1 MDSKQM
7 ANSNA
12 DFPNQ
17 LQRDKDIMARDFYNA
32 VQKGTAPVGNLTQV
46 QGNVMVLQGRV
57 FASKYNIRGKSM
69 FGDKINTPKRTLK
82 LGKDHYRISV
92 NASAG
97 WLAMMNRSTYQMR
110 KPNKG
115 ALSGTVKK
123 GVQQNFNSLVRRNE
137 NEVTKAVNRLNNKRY

>member
-1 MDSKQM
+1 M

-12 DFPNQ
+12 DFHNQ

-57 FASKYNIRGKSM
+57 FASKYDIKGKSM
-69 FGDKINTPKRTLK
+69 FGNKINTPKRTLK

-115 ALSGTVKK
+115 ALSGTVRK
-123 GVQQNFNSLVRRNE
+123 GVQQNFNTLVTRNE
-137 NEVTKAVNRLNNKRY
+137 QNVTNAVNRLNNKKY

>member
-1 MDSKQM
+1 M

-137 NEVTKAVNRLNNKRY
+137 NEVTKAVNKLNNKRY

>member
-1 MDSKQM
+1 M

-17 LQRDKDIMARDFYNA
+17 LQRDKDKMARDFYNA
-32 VQKGTAPVGNLTQV
+32 VQKGTAPVGNLTMQ
-46 QGNVMVLQGRV
+46 QGNRMVTQGKS
-57 FASKYNIRGKSM
+57 FATKYGLRAKSM
-69 FGDKINTPKRTLK
+69 FGNQINTPKRTLK

-110 KPNKG
+110 KPKKG
-115 ALSGTVKK
+115 ALTGTIRK
-123 GVQQNFNSLVRRNE
+123 GVQQNFNSLVSRNE
-137 NEVTKAVNRLNNKRY
+137 QNVTNAVNKLNNKRY

>member
-17 LQRDKDIMARDFYNA
+17 LQRDKDIMVRDFYNA

>member
-1 MDSKQM
+1 M

-32 VQKGTAPVGNLTQV
+32 VQKGTEPVGNLTMQ
-46 QGNVMVLQGRV
+46 QGNRMVTQGRV
-57 FASKYNIRGKSM
+57 FASKYDIKGKSM
-69 FGDKINTPKRTLK
+69 FGNQINTPKRTLK

-97 WLAMMNRSTYQMR
+97 WLAMMNMSTYQMR

-115 ALSGTVKK
+115 ALSGTVRK
-123 GVQQNFNSLVRRNE
+123 GVQQNFNSLVSRNE
-137 NEVTKAVNRLNNKRY
+137 QNVTNAVNKLNNKGY

>member
-1 MDSKQM
+1 M

-32 VQKGTAPVGNLTQV
+32 VQKGTQPVGNLTQV

-57 FASKYNIRGKSM
+57 FASKYDIKGKSM
-69 FGDKINTPKRTLK
+69 FGNKISIPKQTTK
-82 LGKDHYRISV
+82 LGKDHYYVSV
-92 NASAG
+92 AVSPG
-97 WLAMMNRSTYQMR
+97 WLAMMNKSRYQMR
-110 KPNKG
+110 KRNKG
-115 ALSGTVKK
+115 ALGGTVKK
-123 GVQQNFNSLVRRNE
+123 GVQLKYNELAKRNE

>member
-1 MDSKQM
+1 M

-17 LQRDKDIMARDFYNA
+17 LQRDKDKMARDFYNA
-32 VQKGTAPVGNLTQV
+32 VQKGTQPVGNLTQV

-57 FASKYNIRGKSM
+57 FASKYNIRGRTM

-97 WLAMMNRSTYQMR
+97 WLSMMNKSTYQMR

-115 ALSGTVKK
+115 ALSGTVRK
-123 GVQQNFNSLVRRNE
+123 GVQQNFNSLVTRNE
-137 NEVTKAVNRLNNKRY
+137 NEVTKEVNRLNNKRY

>member
-1 MDSKQM
+1 M

-32 VQKGTAPVGNLTQV
+32 VQKGTQPVGNLTQT

-57 FASKYNIRGKSM
+57 FASKYDIKGKSM

-97 WLAMMNRSTYQMR
+97 WLSMMNKSTYQMR
-110 KPNKG
+110 KPHKG
-115 ALSGTVKK
+115 ALSGTVRK
-123 GVQQNFNSLVRRNE
+123 GVQQNFNSLVSRNE
-137 NEVTKAVNRLNNKRY
+137 QNVLNAVNKLNNKRY

>member
-1 MDSKQM
+1 M

>member
-1 MDSKQM
+1 M

-32 VQKGTAPVGNLTQV
+32 VQKGTQPVGNLTQV

-57 FASKYNIRGKSM
+57 FASKYDIKGKSM

-97 WLAMMNRSTYQMR
+97 WLAMMNKSTYQMR

-115 ALSGTVKK
+115 ALSGTVRK
-123 GVQQNFNSLVRRNE
+123 GVQQNFNSLVSKNE
-137 NEVTKAVNRLNNKRY
+137 QNVNTAVGRLKGKKY

>member
-1 MDSKQM
+1 M

-12 DFPNQ
+12 GFPNQ
-17 LQRDKDIMARDFYNA
+17 LQRDKDKMALDFYNA
-32 VQKGTAPVGNLTQV
+32 VQKGTGPIGNLTMQ
-46 QGNVMVLQGRV
+46 QGNRMVAQGRV
-57 FASKYNIRGKSM
+57 FASKYDIEGKSM

-110 KPNKG
+110 KPKKG
-115 ALSGTVKK
+115 ALSGTIRK
-123 GVQQNFNSLVRRNE
+123 GVQQNFNSLVARNE
-137 NEVTKAVNRLNNKRY
+137 QNVTNAVNKLNNKRY

>member
-1 MDSKQM
+1 M

-17 LQRDKDIMARDFYNA
+17 LQRDKDKMARDFYNA
-32 VQKGTAPVGNLTQV
+32 VQKGTTPVGNLTQV

-57 FASKYNIRGKSM
+57 FASKYDIKGKSM

-97 WLAMMNRSTYQMR
+97 WLAMMNKSTYQMR
-110 KPNKG
+110 KTHKG
-115 ALSGTVKK
+115 VLSGTVRK
-123 GVQQNFNSLVRRNE
+123 GVQENFNSLVARNE
-137 NEVTKAVNRLNNKRY
+137 NEVIKAVNRLNNKRY

>member
-1 MDSKQM
+1 MT
-7 ANSNA
+7 NSNA

-17 LQRDKDIMARDFYNA
+17 LQRDKDVMARDFYNA
-32 VQKGTAPVGNLTQV
+32 AQKGTAPVGNLTQV

>member
-1 MDSKQM
+1 M
-7 ANSNA
+7 ANSNKS
-12 DFPNQ
+12 FPNQ
-17 LQRDKDIMARDFYNA
+17 LQRDKDNMARDFYNA

-57 FASKYNIRGKSM
+57 FASKYDIKGKSM
-69 FGDKINTPKRTLK
+69 FGNKINTPKRTLK

-97 WLAMMNRSTYQMR
+97 WLAMMNKSTYQMR

-115 ALSGTVKK
+115 ALSGTVRK
-123 GVQQNFNSLVRRNE
+123 GVQQNFNSLVTKNE
-137 NEVTKAVNRLNNKRY
+137 HNVNTAVGRLKGKKY

>member
-1 MDSKQM
+1 M
-7 ANSNA
+7 ANSNRN
-12 DFPNQ
+12 FPNQ
-17 LQRDKDIMARDFYNA
+17 LQRDKDKMARDFYNA
-32 VQKGTAPVGNLTQV
+32 VQKGTQPVGNLTQV

-57 FASKYNIRGKSM
+57 FASKYSIRGKSM

-110 KPNKG
+110 KPKKG
-115 ALSGTVKK
+115 ALNGTVKK
-123 GVQQNFNSLVRRNE
+123 GVQQNFNNLVSRNE
-137 NEVTKAVNRLNNKRY
+137 QNVLNAVNKLNDKRY

>member
-1 MDSKQM
+1 M

-32 VQKGTAPVGNLTQV
+32 VQKGTQTVGNLTQI

-57 FASKYNIRGKSM
+57 FASKYDIKGKSM

-92 NASAG
+92 NASSG

-115 ALSGTVKK
+115 ALSGTVRK
-123 GVQQNFNSLVRRNE
+123 GVQQNFNSLVTRNE

>member
-1 MDSKQM
+1 M

-17 LQRDKDIMARDFYNA
+17 LQRDKDKMAKDFYNA
-32 VQKGTAPVGNLTQV
+32 VQKGTEPIGNLTQV
-46 QGNVMVLQGRV
+46 QGNIMVLQGRV
-57 FASKYNIRGKSM
+57 FASKYNIKGKSM
-69 FGDKINTPKRTLK
+69 FGNKINTPKRTLK
-82 LGKDHYRISV
+82 RGKDSYRVSV

-97 WLAMMNRSTYQMR
+97 WLAMMNKSTYQMR

-123 GVQQNFNSLVRRNE
+123 GVQQNFNSLVKRNE
-137 NEVTKAVNRLNNKRY
+137 ANVTAAVNKLNSKRY

>member
-1 MDSKQM
+1 M

-17 LQRDKDIMARDFYNA
+17 LQRDKDKMARDFYNA
-32 VQKGTAPVGNLTQV
+32 VQKGTQPIATLTMQ
-46 QGNVMVLQGRV
+46 QGNKMVTQGKS
-57 FASKYNIRGKSM
+57 FATKYGLRAKSM
-69 FGDKINTPKRTLK
+69 FGNQINTPKRTLK

-110 KPNKG
+110 KPKKG
-115 ALSGTVKK
+115 ALNGTVKK
-123 GVQQNFNSLVRRNE
+123 GVQQNFNNLVSRN
-137 NEVTKAVNRLNNKRY
+137 NQNVTNSVNKLNNKRY

>member
-1 MDSKQM
+1 M

-32 VQKGTAPVGNLTQV
+32 VQKGTQPVGNLTQV

-57 FASKYNIRGKSM
+57 FASKYDIKGKSM

-97 WLAMMNRSTYQMR
+97 WLAMMNKSTYQMR
-110 KPNKG
+110 KSNKG
-115 ALSGTVKK
+115 VLSGTVRK
-123 GVQQNFNSLVRRNE
+123 GLQQNFNSLVSKNE
-137 NEVTKAVNRLNNKRY
+137 QNVTNAVNKLNNKRY

>member
-1 MDSKQM
+1 M
-7 ANSNA
+7 ANSNK

-57 FASKYNIRGKSM
+57 FASKYNIRGRSM

-115 ALSGTVKK
+115 ALSGTVRK
-123 GVQQNFNSLVRRNE
+123 GVQQNFNSLVTRNE

>member
-1 MDSKQM
+1 M
-7 ANSNA
+7 
-12 DFPNQ
+12 
-17 LQRDKDIMARDFYNA
+17 L
-32 VQKGTAPVGNLTQV
+32 
-46 QGNVMVLQGRV
+46 
-57 FASKYNIRGKSM
+57 
-69 FGDKINTPKRTLK
+69 GDKINTPKRTLK

>member
-1 MDSKQM
+1 M

-17 LQRDKDIMARDFYNA
+17 LQRDKDKMARDFYNA
-32 VQKGTAPVGNLTQV
+32 VQKGTQPIANLTMQ
-46 QGNVMVLQGRV
+46 QGNKMVTQGKS
-57 FASKYNIRGKSM
+57 FATKYGLRSKSM
-69 FGDKINTPKRTLK
+69 FGNQINTPKRTLK

-97 WLAMMNRSTYQMR
+97 WLAMMNKSTYQMR

-115 ALSGTVKK
+115 ALSGTVRK
-123 GVQQNFNSLVRRNE
+123 GVQQNFNNLVSRNDQ
-137 NEVTKAVNRLNNKRY
+137 NVTNAVNKLNNKRY